1 MDVLFLIG
9 RILFV
14 GVFLSGAVG
23 HLTKTAM
30 MAGYAEARGVRP
42 ARPAVLV
49 TGVQIAVGALL
60 VLLGIW
66 MDVGFILLALFAIP
80 TAILMH
86 GFWKE
91 SDAQAKSM
99 EQIQFLKDTALGGA
113 SLMLLAAVWML
124 DSDLGLTI
132 TDPLFNP

>member
-99 EQIQFLKDTALGGA
+99 EQIQFLKDMALGGA